1 MDSHDAMDESTT
13 EQYLS
18 IIMNNLW
25 YLNYDCKFILRLL
38 RV

>member
-18 IIMNNLW
+18 IIMNNFMVFELW
-25 YLNYDCKFILRLL
+25 L
-38 RV
+38 